1 MTSATL
7 ITMSDS
13 ELTRYFFA
21 IILLLSSAH
30 VFGYLFLRLS
40 MPRVIGEIFGGI
52 LLGPSFLGH
61 LSPEFYNWTFNG
73 FAAEP
78 KLISAIY
85 WTGLVLLM
93 FISGFEMDTSFNK
106 NDRKTVWWVLAGS
119 TIIPFVAGWMAPDYF
134 DVAILMGP
142 KENMLALKIV
152 ISIAFAVTS
161 IPVIS
166 KIFIDLGI
174 TNTRFAKIVITTAT
188 LHDVILWAALAV
200 ATGIVSTS
208 TLNLTSVFTT
218 VLLTIVFFMMS
229 FLILPRF
236 FHWFSHHKFNLLI
249 RSSLSGYVLFVCFL
263 FSAITSILNINIVFG
278 ALLAGIILGAT
289 PDARFQTVKTQI
301 KDFSLAFF
309 IPIYFAVVGLKLDL
323 LHHFHPVVL
332 LIFLFSSAFF
342 QTAGTF
348 LSAKLDGKNNLSSL
362 NLAVA
367 MNTRGGPGI
376 VLATIAFD
384 LGIISELFFVTLVLV
399 AVITSLLA
407 GVWFKMVL
415 RKGWELL
422 ESPA

>member
-1 MTSATL
+1 MTSSTL
-7 ITMSDS
+7 IAMSDS

-30 VFGYLFLRLS
+30 VFGYLFLMFR
-40 MPRVIGEIFGGI
+40 MPRVIGEIAGGI
-52 LLGPSFLGH
+52 FLGPSFLG
-61 LSPEFYNWTFNG
+61 LICPEFFNWTFNG
-73 FAAEP
+73 FTAEP

-93 FISGFEMDTSFNK
+93 FMSGFEINTSFDK
-106 NDRKTVWWVLAGS
+106 NDRKTVWWILAGS
-119 TIIPFVAGWMAPDYF
+119 TIIPFLAGWVAPDYF
-134 DVAILMGP
+134 DVSSLMGN
-142 KENMLALKIV
+142 KNNILALKIV

-166 KIFIDLGI
+166 KIFIDLDI
-174 TNTRFAKIVITTAT
+174 INTRFAKIVITTAT

-208 TLNLTSVFTT
+208 TINLTDIFIT
-218 VLLTIVFFMMS
+218 VLLTIAFFLMS
-229 FLILPRF
+229 FLVLPRF
-236 FHWFSHHKFNLLI
+236 FHWFSRNKFNLLI

-323 LHHFHPVVL
+323 WHHFHPAIL
-332 LIFLFSSAFF
+332 LTFLFSSAFF

-348 LSAKLDGKNNLSSL
+348 LSAKFDGKNNLSSL

-384 LGIISELFFVTLVLV
+384 QGIISESFFVTLVLV
-399 AVITSLLA
+399 AILTSLAA
-407 GVWFKMVL
+407 GVWFNTVIKN
-415 RKGWELL
+415 KWPLL
-422 ESPA
+422 Q